1 MEKYSK
7 EWKDAVNKKHGGWAQ
22 YHQERKA
29 WKWHY
34 IQNDTEYT
42 TGNHLTRQDC
52 EAEHDT
58 NPRRMRIRRDGRG

>member
-29 WKWHY
+29 WKWHF
-34 IQNDTEYT
+34 IQNGTEYSRGDYFT
-42 TGNHLTRQDC
+42 KKSC
-52 EAEHDT
+52 EAE
-58 NPRRMRIRRDGRG
+58 NRIAKKEAGRNGDA